1 MANQKKLKT
10 ISAEVDITINKTE
23 SQEVNKKNIKTKKV
37 KNKNR
42 ISRHGYPKQSP
53 KVCVEQKDGKI
64 IKVLRSKAEEMVKNG
79 SKYTKKSLWRS
90 YKNKVEVQE

>member
-10 ISAEVDITINKTE
+10 ISAEVDTTINKTE
-23 SQEVNKKNIKTKKV
+23 STEVTKSTLKTKKV

-53 KVCVEQKDGKI
+53 TVCVEQKDGKI
-64 IKVLRSKAEEMVKNG
+64 VKVLRGKAEAMVKNG
-79 SKYTKKSLWRS
+79 AKYTKKSLWRN
-90 YKNKVEVQE
+90 YKNKVEEVK